1 MGRIRKMAAI
11 AAVILAIAVLPLWGS
26 SFAIVLASNILL
38 FAIGVTSV
46 HLLMR
51 CGLVSLCHGGLLG
64 IGAYTSVYLL
74 MQTTLPFIVV
84 LLTSG
89 LVTAMVGLVSSA
101 MLLRL
106 SGKYFVL
113 ATFVFGEILRMIF
126 VAAEEVTGGSN
137 GIFGIPFPLRRPMS
151 PAEMYYLIATVS
163 VLCVGAVAWLLRS
176 RFGALVIAVHDN
188 ERLARSVGCNTAMVK
203 TCAFTLSCFLV
214 GLQGSVQ
221 AHFVRYIDPTSFS
234 MVESINFVI
243 PNVIGGMGSLIGTL
257 LGVIFFALV
266 PEFLRGF
273 VQAQYIVF
281 GTLLVL
287 FMAFLPNGLASAGA
301 LFRRRTPVQ

>member
-1 MGRIRKMAAI
+1 MRRIVI
-11 AAVILAIAVLPLWGS
+11 ALALVAVAVLPLLGS
-26 SFAIVLASNILL
+26 AFVVVLGSNILL
-38 FAIGVTSV
+38 LAIGVTSV

-64 IGAYTSVYLL
+64 IGAYTSVYMMMHSQVPFALALL
-74 MQTTLPFIVV
+74 GAGGMTAGLG
-84 LLTSG
+84 LL
-89 LVTAMVGLVSSA
+89 SSTI
-101 MLLRL
+101 LLRL

-113 ATFVFGEILRMIF
+113 ATFVFGEILRMVF
-126 VAAEEVTGGSN
+126 VAADGITGGSN
-137 GIFGIPFPLRRPMS
+137 GIFDIPFPLRRPMS
-151 PAEMYYLIATVS
+151 PIELYYLIAALSVS
-163 VLCVGAVAWLLRS
+163 CIAIVAWLLQS
-176 RFGALVIAVHDN
+176 RFGNLVIAVHDN
-188 ERLARSVGCNTAMVK
+188 ERLARSVGCNTALVK
-203 TCAFTLSCFLV
+203 TCAFTLSCFLI
-214 GLQGSVQ
+214 GLQGGMQ

-243 PNVIGGMGSLIGTL
+243 PNVIGGMGSLPGTL

-287 FMAFLPNGLASAGA
+287 FMAFLPNGFASTT
-301 LFRRRTPVQ
+301 LLWRRWAAR